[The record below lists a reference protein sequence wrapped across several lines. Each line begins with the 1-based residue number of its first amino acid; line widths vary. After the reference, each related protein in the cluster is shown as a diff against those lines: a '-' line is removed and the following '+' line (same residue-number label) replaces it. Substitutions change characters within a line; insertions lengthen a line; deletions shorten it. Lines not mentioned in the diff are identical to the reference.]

1 MEKYVKF
8 NQNRWNNVSRKKG
21 NPYTVPLTSEE
32 YKEAIENEISVGL
45 TVGKTVPTEWFEKA
59 KGKIDGII
67 EKIDIK
73 NHLLV

>member
-32 YKEAIENEISVGL
+32 SQLSHTEKDPKGL
-45 TVGKTVPTEWFEKA
+45 
-59 KGKIDGII
+59 IYQ
-67 EKIDIK
+67 
-73 NHLLV
+73 

>member
-32 YKEAIENEISVGL
+32 YKEAIENELSVNWR
-45 TVGKTVPTEWFEKA
+45 KNE
-59 KGKIDGII
+59 II
-67 EKIDIK
+67 HK
-73 NHLLV
+73 